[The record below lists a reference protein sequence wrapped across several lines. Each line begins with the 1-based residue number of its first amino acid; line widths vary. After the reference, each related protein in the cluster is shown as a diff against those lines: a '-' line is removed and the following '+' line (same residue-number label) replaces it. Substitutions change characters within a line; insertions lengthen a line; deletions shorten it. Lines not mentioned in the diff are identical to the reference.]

1 MSNPNVLIQL
11 HAYMEQK
18 MKCLKYAVALPIT
31 LVSFSASAW
40 DSLTPQEA
48 FDKCYAG
55 DTKACAV
62 AREFRQNQELH
73 SSPYEPNYAPR
84 PWSAA
89 DQWVLREDLWQEKPG
104 PFSPGEL
111 AR

>member
-1 MSNPNVLIQL
+1 
-11 HAYMEQK
+11 
-18 MKCLKYAVALPIT
+18 MKCFKYAIALPMI
-31 LVSFSASAW
+31 LVSFSVWAW

-48 FDKCYAG
+48 FEKCHAG
-55 DTKACAV
+55 DMEACAV
-62 AREFRQNQELH
+62 ARAFRQNQEVH
-73 SSPYEPNYAPR
+73 SSPYDPDYAPR

-89 DQWVLREDLWQEKPG
+89 DQWVLREALWQEKPG